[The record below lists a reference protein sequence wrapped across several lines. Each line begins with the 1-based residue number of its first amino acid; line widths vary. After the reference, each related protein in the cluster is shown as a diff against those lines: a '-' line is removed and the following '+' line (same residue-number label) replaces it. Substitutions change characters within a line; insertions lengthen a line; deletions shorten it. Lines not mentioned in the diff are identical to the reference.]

1 MTTLKTK
8 QALPADGQLA
18 SASDDGAAHAR
29 HTPLVPSAGARRVW
43 LTLLGW
49 GIALIIFFPILW
61 MVLTGFK
68 TEAEA
73 IADPSLIFTPTL
85 ESYIAVQARADYF
98 KFALNS
104 VVVAFG
110 STLLALAIA
119 IPSAYAMAFLP
130 TKRTKGTLLWM
141 LSTKMLPP
149 VGVLVPIYLIFR
161 DFGLLDTRTGLIIV
175 YTLMNLPIVVW
186 MLYTF
191 FKDLPRDI
199 LEAGRMDGANTFQ
212 EVLYLLLPLT
222 LPGIASTGLLSV
234 ILSWNEAFW
243 SLNLTSSSAAP
254 LTAYIASFSSPE
266 GLFWAKLSA
275 ASTMAIAPILVF
287 GWLTQKQM
295 VRGLTFGAVK

>member
-1 MTTLKTK
+1 MTTTLSNKD
-8 QALPADGQLA
+8 APMD
-18 SASDDGAAHAR
+18 AARGDAAVR
-29 HTPLVPSAGARRVW
+29 SKRLRGLGIAV
-43 LTLLGW
+43 LGW
-49 GIALIIFFPILW
+49 SVALVIFFPIFW
-61 MVLTGFK
+61 MILTGFK

-73 IADPSLIFTPTL
+73 IAEPSLFFSPTL
-85 ESYIAVQARADYF
+85 ENYHDVQARADYF
-98 KFALNS
+98 KFAWNS

-110 STLLALAIA
+110 STLLALLIA
-119 IPSAYAMAFLP
+119 IPSAYSMAFLP

-161 DFGLLDTRTGLIIV
+161 DFGLLDTLTGLTIV

-199 LEAGRMDGANTFQ
+199 LEAGRMDGASTLQ
-212 EVLYLLLPLT
+212 EIAYLLMPLT

-234 ILSWNEAFW
+234 ILSWNESFW
-243 SLNLTSSSAAP
+243 SLNLTTSQAAP
-254 LTAYIASFSSPE
+254 LPAYIASFSSPE

>member
-1 MTTLKTK
+1 MTTSRTK
-8 QALPADGQLA
+8 QPAAQAAAVPLTNRPSLLTSA
-18 SASDDGAAHAR
+18 SARKLA
-29 HTPLVPSAGARRVW
+29 
-43 LTLLGW
+43 LTVFGW
-49 GIALIIFFPILW
+49 TVACVIFFPIFW
-61 MVLTGFK
+61 MVMTGFK
-68 TEAEA
+68 TEAA
-73 IADPSLIFTPTL
+73 AVADPSLVFSPTL
-85 ESYIAVQARADYF
+85 ESYAEVQSRAEYL
-98 KFALNS
+98 KFAMNS
-104 VVVAFG
+104 VVVSFG
-110 STLLALAIA
+110 STLLALLIA
-119 IPSAYAMAFLP
+119 IPAAYSMAFLP

-149 VGVLVPIYLIFR
+149 VGVLVPIYLLFR
-161 DFGLLDTRTGLIIV
+161 DVGLLDTRTGLVIV

-191 FKDLPRDI
+191 FKDMPRDI
-199 LEAGRMDGANTFQ
+199 LEAGRMDGASTLQ

-222 LPGIASTGLLSV
+222 LPGIASTGLLAV

-243 SLNLTSSSAAP
+243 SLNLTSSQAAP

-287 GWLTQKQM
+287 GWMTQKQM